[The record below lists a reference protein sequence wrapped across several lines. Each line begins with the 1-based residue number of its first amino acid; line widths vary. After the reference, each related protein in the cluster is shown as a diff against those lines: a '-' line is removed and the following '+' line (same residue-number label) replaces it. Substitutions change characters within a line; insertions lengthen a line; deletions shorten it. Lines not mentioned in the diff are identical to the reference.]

1 MIDTQK
7 LQTNIKRKKEKKTDL
22 INRIHPTAEVPH
34 EKTEK
39 KKKKKRKEQRY
50 GKANHRLQLLDFES
64 KVCTSV
70 LVQTFLVCLQCEASP
85 LFRPL
90 LARG

>member
-39 KKKKKRKEQRY
+39 KKKKEKKGAE
-50 GKANHRLQLLDFES
+50 
-64 KVCTSV
+64 VW
-70 LVQTFLVCLQCEASP
+70 
-85 LFRPL
+85 
-90 LARG
+90 

>member
-1 MIDTQK
+1 MIYTWK
-7 LQTNIKRKKEKKTDL
+7 LQTNIKRKKKKKTDL

-34 EKTEK
+34 EKTD
-39 KKKKKRKEQRY
+39 KKKKRKEQRY

-90 LARG
+90 VARG